1 MLHLSTV
8 DVVLDA
14 VVNKKYRL
22 FSCTLRGCVVRKLYN
37 YKTKQSILVTPC
49 VGAEIETVTER
60 AKHRPTGIRAVQSRW
75 LAKTTYINTAD
86 CTSIKQKK
94 HGKM

>member
-22 FSCTLRGCVVRKLYN
+22 FSRTLRGCVVRKLYN
-37 YKTKQSILVTPC
+37 YKTKQAILVTPC
-49 VGAEIETVTER
+49 VVRRLER
-60 AKHRPTGIRAVQSRW
+60 
-75 LAKTTYINTAD
+75 
-86 CTSIKQKK
+86 
-94 HGKM
+94 

>member
-22 FSCTLRGCVVRKLYN
+22 FSRTLRGCVVRKLYN
-37 YKTKQSILVTPC
+37 YKTKQAILVTPC
-49 VGAEIETVTER
+49 VRAEIETVTER
-60 AKHRPTGIRAVQSRW
+60 AKHRPTAFGPYNPDGWPKRHISTQQIAPP
-75 LAKTTYINTAD
+75 
-86 CTSIKQKK
+86 
-94 HGKM
+94 